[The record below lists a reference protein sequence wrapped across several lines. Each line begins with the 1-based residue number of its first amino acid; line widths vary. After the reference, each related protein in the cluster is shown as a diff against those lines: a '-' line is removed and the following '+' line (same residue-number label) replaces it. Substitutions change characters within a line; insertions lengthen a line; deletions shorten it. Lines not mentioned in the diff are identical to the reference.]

1 MSSKLTSAM
10 GILLCLALLFAIG
23 CGKREEEQQSQ
34 QEAKSTIP
42 GQPTMPTEEQFA
54 AAAERTQQALA
65 QANQGEVVEA
75 VDFRKLKE
83 LLPESLA
90 GMTRADASGARN
102 KMMGIDVSNAE
113 AVYEATDDPSKQ
125 IVVNI
130 MDMGNVTGPMRMSMA
145 AWSMAEFEHETDSGY
160 EKTTTHKGYKAVE
173 ELDRESNEATF
184 RVFVAD
190 RFIVEVEG
198 SNIPME
204 TVKKAVDNI
213 DLSKL
218 ASLAGAK

>member
-1 MSSKLTSAM
+1 MSNKLTSAM
-10 GILLCLALLFAIG
+10 SLLLCLALLFAIG

-34 QEAKSTIP
+34 QEAKSTTP
-42 GQPTMPTEEQFA
+42 AQPTMPTEEQFA
-54 AAAERTQQALA
+54 AAAEKTQQALA
-65 QANQGEVVEA
+65 QANQGKVVES

-113 AVYEATDDPSKQ
+113 AVYEATGDSSKR
-125 IVVNI
+125 ITVMI

-145 AWSMAEFEHETDSGY
+145 AWAMADFEHETDSGY
-160 EKTTTHKGYKAVE
+160 EKTTTHKGYKGVE
-173 ELDRESNEATF
+173 ELDRENQEAVF

-198 SNIPME
+198 SNVPMA
-204 TVKKAVDNI
+204 TVKKAIDNI
-213 DLSKL
+213 DLSGL
-218 ASLAGAK
+218 AALSAGK

>member
-1 MSSKLTSAM
+1 MSSKLISTMSP
-10 GILLCLALLFAIG
+10 LLCLALLFVIG
-23 CGKREEEQQSQ
+23 CGKREEEQRAQ
-34 QEAKSTIP
+34 QETKSTAP
-42 GQPTMPTEEQFA
+42 AEPTMPTEEQFA
-54 AAAERTQQALA
+54 TAAAKTQQALA
-65 QANQGEVVEA
+65 QANQGEMVEA

-90 GMTRADASGARN
+90 GMARADASGARN

-125 IVVNI
+125 MVVNI

-145 AWSMAEFEHETDSGY
+145 AWSMAEYEHETDSGY

-190 RFIVEVEG
+190 RFIVEVKG
-198 SNIPME
+198 SNVPMDV
-204 TVKKAVDNI
+204 VKKALDGI
-213 DLSKL
+213 DLSGL
-218 ASLAGAK
+218 AALSTSK